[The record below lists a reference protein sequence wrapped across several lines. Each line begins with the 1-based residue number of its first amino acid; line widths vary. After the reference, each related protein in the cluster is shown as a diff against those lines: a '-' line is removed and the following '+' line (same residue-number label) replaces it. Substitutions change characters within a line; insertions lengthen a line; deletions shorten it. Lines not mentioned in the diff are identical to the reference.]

1 MEDRRKRRRFPVQK
15 PAVIIVK
22 GPRSHEIRGTTEN
35 VSELGALVLTDS
47 PLPEG
52 TAVQLILTLEEKGFT
67 GLRLSCSGQVVRT
80 EPPTEM
86 GNRIAIAIQCS
97 QALTEYASSNQV
109 QKEFA

>member
-22 GPRSHEIRGTTEN
+22 GPRAHEIRGTTEN

-47 PLPEG
+47 PLPER

-80 EPPTEM
+80 EPTEM